1 MGECEALAVG
11 VTATTTT
18 PTTTPKSEPR
28 LKPVRGDP
36 KSGPAT
42 PPAPKAPTSTP
53 TTGPGTGDP
62 SKYDKPKSEVPCKFF
77 GKTMKG
83 CARGNRCPFA
93 HSWEG
98 LEKKDR
104 CLACG
109 GKGHMQ
115 KECPSKKFT
124 PPSSQGGTPKAG
136 AQKPPTT
143 PSSSTTTTKTVRIEE
158 KPESV
163 EVNAPAG
170 SEGNTVGSD
179 LRDVLA
185 DVGRVLKSMSAT
197 TLKKLGVAKSNEV
210 ATPRC
215 AAVQQKAMLD
225 ATEEDAM
232 GSSGL
237 LDTGASHAMRPATS
251 EEYDVAQPVKVTL
264 AGEDEKILRQNPQGT
279 ILVQE
284 EETKVQP
291 IVPLGALIEGL
302 GYTLH
307 WSPSKLR
314 LTHPEKG
321 TIRVR
326 VNNHCPEVAACDAL
340 AMIRELEL
348 KQVNALNS
356 NVETLKARLEVVKLE
371 EKRGWTEL
379 LGEYATTGNRGS
391 LLKVL
396 MKCPFTKD
404 LPTEVQA
411 LMLESFDLE
420 KGEKYL
426 KALPITRRHRR
437 ALMVSR
443 KWVVNL
449 QVDQVGGNKDPFQM
463 IPQCGK
469 VVLNVNPAQSKL
481 WDLNRPSAVYQALL
495 WAAATGRIS
504 DVLGSPTN
512 ETWINSSS
520 ERRGPS
526 SYPKRTQSEPH
537 GRHELPPLQ
546 RQQLDQETA
555 VIAKQMLLWSLASMS
570 GKGPVGFM
578 MELPADEERL
588 RECDPHHV
596 SVWELELWKAF
607 KSVGGMRM
615 VSFNMGVFG
624 HKGKRPTTIGTN
636 YPDFYDLDGNWDF
649 ADSCVPSSLV
659 SKEEKRQWP
668 LRFRAL
674 VVKALKE
681 GMDGS
686 FAKEEELI
694 EAGAK
699 VSKLSKEQKA
709 EWQQHLL
716 NDHQPYR
723 ADCSVCIN
731 AQAYGYQHRRR
742 KMPGLYSLA
751 LDLAGPFKQ
760 KGRDTEFDDYK
771 YVVVAAYRCPREY
784 MSATAIPE
792 YEKELY
798 VPDEPEELS
807 DDPLELDLE
816 LDPGDKLSGGEES
829 DSDPIG
835 PETLEEAVEKL
846 NQGEETATIYV
857 TRPLRRRTA
866 HHVLQAA
873 KEILLQLRQSG
884 LHVDVVHT
892 DRAREFKAK
901 SFKEWTVDSKLR
913 HTKTA
918 GGDPPGNSTAE
929 LGVKWAKSRMRAL
942 LKGAKVS
949 AKEWPMAV
957 NHASS
962 SLWAKA
968 FPFSPWTTQPATTF
982 GNEVW
987 FRSKVYQGKAEK
999 KHEAVGTRWKKGLS
1013 E

>member
-1 MGECEALAVG
+1 
-11 VTATTTT
+11 
-18 PTTTPKSEPR
+18 
-28 LKPVRGDP
+28 
-36 KSGPAT
+36 
-42 PPAPKAPTSTP
+42 
-53 TTGPGTGDP
+53 
-62 SKYDKPKSEVPCKFF
+62 
-77 GKTMKG
+77 
-83 CARGNRCPFA
+83 
-93 HSWEG
+93 
-98 LEKKDR
+98 
-104 CLACG
+104 
-109 GKGHMQ
+109 
-115 KECPSKKFT
+115 
-124 PPSSQGGTPKAG
+124 
-136 AQKPPTT
+136 
-143 PSSSTTTTKTVRIEE
+143 
-158 KPESV
+158 
-163 EVNAPAG
+163 
-170 SEGNTVGSD
+170 
-179 LRDVLA
+179 
-185 DVGRVLKSMSAT
+185 
-197 TLKKLGVAKSNEV
+197 
-210 ATPRC
+210 
-215 AAVQQKAMLD
+215 
-225 ATEEDAM
+225 
-232 GSSGL
+232 
-237 LDTGASHAMRPATS
+237 
-251 EEYDVAQPVKVTL
+251 
-264 AGEDEKILRQNPQGT
+264 
-279 ILVQE
+279 
-284 EETKVQP
+284 
-291 IVPLGALIEGL
+291 
-302 GYTLH
+302 
-307 WSPSKLR
+307 
-314 LTHPEKG
+314 
-321 TIRVR
+321 
-326 VNNHCPEVAACDAL
+326 
-340 AMIRELEL
+340 
-348 KQVNALNS
+348 
-356 NVETLKARLEVVKLE
+356 
-371 EKRGWTEL
+371 
-379 LGEYATTGNRGS
+379 
-391 LLKVL
+391 
-396 MKCPFTKD
+396 
-404 LPTEVQA
+404 
-411 LMLESFDLE
+411 
-420 KGEKYL
+420 
-426 KALPITRRHRR
+426 
-437 ALMVSR
+437 
-443 KWVVNL
+443 
-449 QVDQVGGNKDPFQM
+449 
-463 IPQCGK
+463 
-469 VVLNVNPAQSKL
+469 
-481 WDLNRPSAVYQALL
+481 
-495 WAAATGRIS
+495 
-504 DVLGSPTN
+504 
-512 ETWINSSS
+512 
-520 ERRGPS
+520 
-526 SYPKRTQSEPH
+526 
-537 GRHELPPLQ
+537 
-546 RQQLDQETA
+546 
-555 VIAKQMLLWSLASMS
+555 MLLWSLASMS

-674 VVKALKE
+674 VVEALKE

-731 AQAYGYQHRRR
+731 AQAYGYKHRRR

-771 YVVVAAYRCPREY
+771 YVMVAAYRCPREY

-807 DDPLELDLE
+807 V
-816 LDPGDKLSGGEES
+816 SGGEDS

-835 PETLEEAVEKL
+835 PETLEEAVKKL

-901 SFKEWTVDSKLR
+901 SFKGWTVDSKLR

-918 GGDPPGNSTAE
+918 GGDPSGNSTAE

-987 FRSKVYQGKAEK
+987 LRSKVYQGKAEK
-999 KHEAVGTRWKKGLS
+999 KHEAVGTRWKKGWYGGPLS
-1013 E
+1013 EVKRGHVILRDDGGLTIAKSVKLNVIDPDDEYHGILPPATAEGLPEESLCDEHPPTRKQLKEEIEFRSRNMLDNKNYSLENVVQLCGLLELLGDTDRRILEKSSFSSWYTGDPVALEPPAIAYELGLAERGDMWQVKQAIYGLRESPALWSKFRDNELRKARWMINLNDEPLLMKMEQLITDDQIWSIAREDGKDTETYGYVLVYIDDLLIQSDDQNLQGFFQWLSAKWAVDALDILQEGHPIRFLGMELHQVQGAVELCQEGFIRELLKSYKHDGSRSTSQGQRELLILSHEEEQALLESEPANLEGLEAEVKQAQKRVGELMTLKAKAQKAQRQKLTKAELKELQRLLSLSPNQLSSDQMRRMCELKEKFEETMPPNSSPDYLMVHVQVPRLTHVLP